1 MDLKVHFEDGFSIVL
16 RKRGWVL
23 YHRPEGGKMYEVF
36 SIPNMEDGNI
46 PSEAQARQDAARYLR
61 WIADVAD
68 KSPRTMSVALGN
80 GEDN

>member
-1 MDLKVHFEDGFSIVL
+1 MDVKVHFEDGFSIVL
-16 RKRGWVL
+16 KKRGWVL
-23 YHRPEGGKMYEVF
+23 CHRPDGGKMYEVF
-36 SIPNMEDGNI
+36 PIPSMKDGSV

-68 KSPRTMSVALGN
+68 GSPRTMSVVLGN